1 MAISNGYASLSQ
13 VKAAARITDTVDDD
27 LLELSIESASRMI
40 DQHCQ
45 RRFFTN
51 GTETRVFVAQ
61 NAFLCHIDD
70 VAGTAI
76 TVKTSD
82 DLDGVYDTTWTASDF
97 QAEPLN
103 RNVNG
108 IDFPTTKLR
117 AVGDYLF
124 PVGWHRSN
132 LGEAGVQVTAEF
144 GFGTAVP
151 TDVTHACIISSLRL
165 FKRFD
170 SALGVAGLGPD
181 MGVVRVSR
189 VDADVAAILAPFR
202 KNPIGVA

>member
-1 MAISNGYASLSQ
+1 MAITNGYASLSQ
-13 VKAAARITDTVDDD
+13 VKAAARITDTVDDT

-40 DQHCQ
+40 DQHCG
-45 RRFFTN
+45 RRFYTA
-51 GTETRVFVAQ
+51 GTETRVFVADNSFYCQ
-61 NAFLCHIDD
+61 VDD

-82 DLDGVYDTTWTASDF
+82 DLDGVYDTTWAVTDY

-108 IDFPTTKLR
+108 ITFPTTRLR

-144 GFGTAVP
+144 GFGTTVP

>member
-1 MAISNGYASLSQ
+1 MAITNGYASLSQ
-13 VKAAARITDTVDDD
+13 VKAAARITDAVDDT

-40 DQHCQ
+40 DQHCG

-51 GTETRVFVAQ
+51 GTETRVFVAD
-61 NAFLCHIDD
+61 NAFICQVDD

-108 IDFPTTKLR
+108 IEFPTTRLR

-132 LGEAGVQVTAEF
+132 LGEAGVQVTAQF

-151 TDVTHACIISSLRL
+151 TDITHATMIASLRL

-170 SALGVAGLGPD
+170 SVLGVAGIGPD

-189 VDADVAAILAPFR
+189 VDADVAALLAPFR
-202 KNPIGVA
+202 KHPVGVA